1 MRKFLVAV
9 LFVMLAP
16 LFVQAQNIQMN
27 WDGQNHHREITNDAN
42 DNKSLAIVGAGSLDT
57 GAIDGASM
65 TVNGKK
71 ININTDAV
79 AKEVY
84 DSVDRTEENAKFG
97 IPVSGKETIG
107 SYVAGGAAYRNNV
120 TNSSVSMTGTTLQ
133 GRDVMGGASFLLDGS
148 ARLGDFSANNNSVTI
163 SGGSL
168 SFYDY
173 TAPGATAPESYGG
186 NVYGG

>member
-1 MRKFLVAV
+1 
-9 LFVMLAP
+9 
-16 LFVQAQNIQMN
+16 
-27 WDGQNHHREITNDAN
+27 
-42 DNKSLAIVGAGSLDT
+42 
-57 GAIDGASM
+57 
-65 TVNGKK
+65 
-71 ININTDAV
+71 V
-79 AKEVY
+79 AKKVY
-84 DSVDRTEENAKFG
+84 DSVDRSSAEAITFG
-97 IPVSGKETIG
+97 IPVSGTETIG

-168 SFYDY
+168 SFYKY

-186 NVYGG
+186 NVYGGYTMFAKGVFPFYSPRRSVRQALAAVGGHHKNKYSFGLGTAPN